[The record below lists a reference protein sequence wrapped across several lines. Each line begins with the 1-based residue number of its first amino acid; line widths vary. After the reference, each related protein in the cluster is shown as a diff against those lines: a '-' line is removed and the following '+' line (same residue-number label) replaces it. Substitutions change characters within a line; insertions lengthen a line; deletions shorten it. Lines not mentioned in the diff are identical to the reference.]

1 MGWCHAGVFRVEFTW
16 NDPQVKG
23 KKKKVAQR
31 NKKGGGDDE
40 IKRARISNELPFYHY
55 HFTTGSWP
63 ESEIGAWKFFVLEKL
78 SHVAKTYSDDIALS
92 VK

>member
-31 NKKGGGDDE
+31 NKKGGGMMRLKE
-40 IKRARISNELPFYHY
+40 QEYQMNCLPFYNRLL
-55 HFTTGSWP
+55 
-63 ESEIGAWKFFVLEKL
+63 ARV
-78 SHVAKTYSDDIALS
+78 
-92 VK
+92 